1 MSPVSPNNVIYFTRV
16 DKYMPIKS
24 ILMLFKSS
32 KICDK
37 NMAKVLMKS
46 TLSTIT
52 AITAF
57 QCTGS
62 SYSYQET
69 YNICIQCSNE
79 QQVYAKGKK

>member
-1 MSPVSPNNVIYFTRV
+1 MT
-16 DKYMPIKS
+16 IKS
-24 ILMLFKSS
+24 ILMLTKSS

-37 NMAKVLMKS
+37 NMAKVLLKS

-69 YNICIQCSNE
+69 YNICIQRSNE
-79 QQVYAKGKK
+79 QQVYVKGKK